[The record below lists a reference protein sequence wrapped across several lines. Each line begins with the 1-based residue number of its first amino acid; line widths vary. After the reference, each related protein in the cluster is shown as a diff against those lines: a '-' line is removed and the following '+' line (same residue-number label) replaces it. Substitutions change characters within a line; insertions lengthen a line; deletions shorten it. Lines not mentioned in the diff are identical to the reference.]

1 MQSLRQQML
10 RSFFYPRYFSTVQ
23 TAVNRNPGDMSP
35 QTRLKKSCGTAREF
49 RKNGQTSIG
58 GKTDK
63 IRPDSIFFPFRSFP
77 VFQLYRP
84 ILQNEVEKLCF
95 FSIISFIW
103 AKLHYIITQC
113 YSGSRFSGYAG

>member
-35 QTRLKKSCGTAREF
+35 QTRLKNHAALPGVPEKR
-49 RKNGQTSIG
+49 QTSIG

-113 YSGSRFSGYAG
+113 YSASRFSGYAG